1 MQTRKYKWKKKE
13 VDQSISLRLAKE
25 LNVSKVVSEILVARG
40 IYDFDSAQNYFRPND
55 TQFQDGFLM
64 KGMDLSV
71 ERLNKAISNNQTILI
86 YGDYD
91 VDGTCSVAM
100 MVRFLKHLKAKVL
113 YYQPHRE
120 TEGYGISLKS
130 VEWSKEN
137 KIDLVIALDCGIK
150 DFLAAEAYKNEN
162 IDLIICDHHNPTETI
177 PNAFSILNPKQNN
190 CAYPFKE
197 LCGCAVGLK
206 LIQSYVHKFDL
217 KLDFSPY
224 LQLAAVASA
233 ADVVP
238 LINENRLITYLGLSE
253 INKNPI
259 APFLLLFS
267 KLNKLNEIN
276 LGDLIFKIAPRINA
290 AGRLDTALLA
300 AKYLISDSQDS
311 VQVLNKIENVNEERR
326 KLDELITQQALKDLE
341 VQPKDRFTN
350 LVFSDSW
357 HKGVV
362 GIVASRII
370 ETYYK
375 PTIVLCGQGDII
387 TGSARSVKGFDLY
400 SVLENLKDYFVR
412 FGGHKYAAGL
422 SLKKENLASFKEDFE
437 NEVGKYIQ
445 EQELI
450 PEINI
455 DSELSLGQLF
465 EGINNQS
472 RPKIYR
478 ILKQMEP
485 FGIGNP
491 KPVFLFKGLNLESP
505 VRIVGE
511 KHLKFIFSD
520 STNENKIDGIW
531 FSSVSF
537 LKNLKDQK
545 TMDVVGTIDEN
556 YFRGNRTMQI
566 IIKDI
571 RFN

>member
-1 MQTRKYKWKKKE
+1 METRKYQWKKKE
-13 VDQSISLRLAKE
+13 VDQRTSLHLAKE
-25 LNVSKVVSEILVARG
+25 LNVSKVISEILVARG
-40 IYDFDSAQNYFRPND
+40 IHDFDSAQNYFRPNE

-71 ERLNKAISNNQTILI
+71 ERLNKAVSNHQTILV

-91 VDGTCSVAM
+91 VDGTCSVAL
-100 MVRFLKHLKAKVL
+100 MVRFLKQLKVNVL
-113 YYQPHRE
+113 YYQPQRE

-150 DFLAAEAYKNEN
+150 DFLAAEAYSNEN
-162 IDLIICDHHNPTETI
+162 IDLIICDHHNPSKTL
-177 PNAFSILNPKQNN
+177 PNAFSILNPKQNDCN
-190 CAYPFKE
+190 YPFKE

-206 LIQSYVHKFDL
+206 LIQSYVKKFDL
-217 KLDFSPY
+217 QLNFSPY
-224 LQLAAVASA
+224 IQLAAVASA

-238 LINENRLITYLGLSE
+238 LINENRLITYLGLLE

-259 APFLLLFS
+259 EPFALLFS

-300 AKYLISDSQDS
+300 AKYLISDSEEAIQG
-311 VQVLNKIENVNEERR
+311 LNKIETINEERK

-341 VQPKDRFTN
+341 EQPKNRCSN

-362 GIVASRII
+362 GIVASRVI

-375 PTIVLCGQGDII
+375 PTIVFCGQGDII
-387 TGSARSVKGFDLY
+387 TGSARSIKGFDLY
-400 SVLENLKDYFVR
+400 GVLENLKHYFVR

-422 SLKKENLASFKEDFE
+422 SLKKENLASFKVDFE
-437 NEVGKYIQ
+437 NEVAKFVK
-445 EQELI
+445 EQDLI

-455 DSELSLGQLF
+455 DSELSLNHLY
-465 EGINNQS
+465 EEINNQS
-472 RPKIYR
+472 TPKIYR

-491 KPVFLFKGLNLESP
+491 KPVFLFKGLQLESP
-505 VRIVGE
+505 YRIVGE
-511 KHLKFIFSD
+511 NHLKFIFSD
-520 STNENKIDGIW
+520 SSKKNKIDGIW

-537 LKNLKDQK
+537 LKILKDK
-545 TMDVVGTIDEN
+545 ETMDVVGTIDEN

-571 RFN
+571 RVN

>member
-1 MQTRKYKWKKKE
+1 METRKYQWKKKE
-13 VDQSISLRLAKE
+13 VDQPTSLHLAKE
-25 LNVSKVVSEILVARG
+25 LNVSKVISEILVARG
-40 IYDFDSAQNYFRPND
+40 IHDFGSAQDYFRPNK
-55 TQFQDGFLM
+55 TQFHDGFLM

-71 ERLNKAISNNQTILI
+71 ERLNKAISNNQIILV

-150 DFLAAEAYKNEN
+150 DFLAAEAYANEN
-162 IDLIICDHHNPTETI
+162 IDLIICDHHNPSETL
-177 PNAFSILNPKQNN
+177 PNAFSILNPKQND
-190 CAYPFKE
+190 CTYPFKE
-197 LCGCAVGLK
+197 LCGCSVGLK

-224 LQLAAVASA
+224 FQLAAVASA
-233 ADVVP
+233 ADIVP

-259 APFLLLFS
+259 KPFALLFS

-300 AKYLISDSQDS
+300 AKYLISDSQES
-311 VQVLNKIENVNEERR
+311 IQGLNKIETINEERR

-341 VQPKDRFTN
+341 DQPENRCSN

-400 SVLENLKDYFVR
+400 RVLENLKHYFLR

-422 SLKKENLASFKEDFE
+422 SLKKENLVSFKIDFE
-437 NEVGKYIQ
+437 NEVAKFIK
-445 EQELI
+445 EQDLI

-455 DSELSLGQLF
+455 DSELSLNHLF
-465 EGINNQS
+465 EGVKNQPT
-472 RPKIYR
+472 PKIYR

-491 KPVFLFKGLNLESP
+491 KPVFLFKGLHIENP
-505 VRIVGE
+505 ARIVGE
-511 KHLKFIFSD
+511 KHLKFIFLD
-520 STNENKIDGIW
+520 SSKENKIDGIW
-531 FSSVSF
+531 FSSLSF
-537 LKNLKDQK
+537 LKILKDQE

-571 RFN
+571 RVN

>member
-1 MQTRKYKWKKKE
+1 METKKYQWKKKE
-13 VDQSISLRLAKE
+13 VDQPISLYLAKE
-25 LNVSKVVSEILVARG
+25 LNVSKVISEILVARG
-40 IYDFDSAQNYFRPND
+40 IHDFDSAQNYFRPNY
-55 TQFQDGFLM
+55 TQFHDGFLM
-64 KGMDLSV
+64 KGMDVSV
-71 ERLNKAISNNQTILI
+71 ERLNKAISNNQTILV

-100 MVRFLKHLKAKVL
+100 MVRFLKHLKANVL

-137 KIDLVIALDCGIK
+137 KVDLVIALDCGIK
-150 DFLAAEAYKNEN
+150 DFLAAEAFTNEN
-162 IDLIICDHHNPTETI
+162 IDLIICDHHNPSETL
-177 PNAFSILNPKQNN
+177 PNAFSILNPKQND
-190 CAYPFKE
+190 CTYPFKE

-217 KLDFSPY
+217 KLDFSSY
-224 LQLAAVASA
+224 FQLAAVATA

-238 LINENRLITYLGLSE
+238 LINENRLITYLGLLE
-253 INKNPI
+253 INKKPI
-259 APFLLLFS
+259 EPFALLFS
-267 KLNKLNEIN
+267 KLNKINEIN
-276 LGDLIFKIAPRINA
+276 LGDLIFKVAPRINA

-300 AKYLISDSQDS
+300 SKYLISNSEESIQG
-311 VQVLNKIENVNEERR
+311 LNKIETINEERR
-326 KLDELITQQALKDLE
+326 KLDELITQQALKDLGGQ
-341 VQPKDRFTN
+341 VKNRCSN

-400 SVLENLKDYFVR
+400 RVLENLKHYFVR

-422 SLKKENLASFKEDFE
+422 SLKKEKLPSFKLDFE
-437 NEVGKYIQ
+437 NEVAKFIK
-445 EQELI
+445 EQDLI

-455 DSELSLGQLF
+455 DSELSLNHLF
-465 EGINNQS
+465 EGVNNQS
-472 RPKIYR
+472 IPKVYR

-485 FGIGNP
+485 FGVGNP
-491 KPVFLFKGLNLESP
+491 KPVFLFKGLHLESP
-505 VRIVGE
+505 ARIVGE
-511 KHLKFIFSD
+511 KHIKFIFSD
-520 STNENKIDGIW
+520 SSKENKIDGIW
-531 FSSVSF
+531 FSSVPF
-537 LKNLKDQK
+537 LKILKDRE

-571 RFN
+571 R

>member
-25 LNVSKVVSEILVARG
+25 LNISKVISEILVARG

-150 DFLAAEAYKNEN
+150 DFLAAEAYKNNN

-224 LQLAAVASA
+224 FQLAAVASA

-400 SVLENLKDYFVR
+400 SVLENLKNYFVR

-437 NEVGKYIQ
+437 NEVGKYIK
-445 EQELI
+445 EQDLI

-505 VRIVGE
+505 VRIVG
-511 KHLKFIFSD
+511 
-520 STNENKIDGIW
+520 
-531 FSSVSF
+531 
-537 LKNLKDQK
+537 
-545 TMDVVGTIDEN
+545 
-556 YFRGNRTMQI
+556 
-566 IIKDI
+566 
-571 RFN
+571 

>member
-1 MQTRKYKWKKKE
+1 MESRKYQWKKKE
-13 VDQSISLRLAKE
+13 VDQSTSIHLAKE
-25 LNVSKVVSEILVARG
+25 LNVSKIISEILVARG
-40 IYDFDSAQNYFRPND
+40 IHDFDSAQNYFRPNEK
-55 TQFQDGFLM
+55 QFQDGFLM
-64 KGMDLSV
+64 KGMDISV
-71 ERLNKAISNNQTILI
+71 ERLNKAVSNNQIILV

-100 MVRFLKHLKAKVL
+100 MVRFLKQLKANVL

-150 DFLAAEAYKNEN
+150 DFLAAEAYSNEN
-162 IDLIICDHHNPTETI
+162 IDLIICDHHNPSETL
-177 PNAFSILNPKQNN
+177 PNAFSILNPKQND
-190 CAYPFKE
+190 CSYPFKE

-206 LIQSYVHKFDL
+206 LIQSYVKKFDL
-217 KLDFSPY
+217 QLDFSSY
-224 LQLAAVASA
+224 YQFAAVASA

-238 LINENRLITYLGLSE
+238 LINENRLITYLGLLE

-259 APFLLLFS
+259 EPFALLFS

-290 AGRLDTALLA
+290 AGRLDSALLA
-300 AKYLISDSQDS
+300 AKYLISDSKEAIEA
-311 VQVLNKIENVNEERR
+311 LNKIDTINEQRR

-341 VQPKDRFTN
+341 EQPKNRCSN

-357 HKGVV
+357 HRGVI
-362 GIVASRII
+362 GIVASRVI

-375 PTIVLCGQGDII
+375 PTIVFCGQGDII

-400 SVLENLKDYFVR
+400 SVLENLKHYFIK
-412 FGGHKYAAGL
+412 FGGHTYAAGL
-422 SLKKENLASFKEDFE
+422 SLKKENLASFKLDFE
-437 NEVGKYIQ
+437 NEVAKFIN
-445 EQELI
+445 EQDLT

-455 DSELSLGQLF
+455 DSELSLNHLF
-465 EGINNQS
+465 EENNNKS
-472 RPKIYR
+472 TPKIYR

-491 KPVFLFKGLNLESP
+491 KPVFLFKGLHLESP
-505 VRIVGE
+505 SRIVGE
-511 KHLKFIFSD
+511 NHLKFIFSD
-520 STNENKIDGIW
+520 SSKKNKIDGIW

-537 LKNLKDQK
+537 LKILKDRK
-545 TMDVVGTIDEN
+545 NMDVVGTIDEN
-556 YFRGNRTMQI
+556 YFRGNRKIYNGLSQA
-566 IIKDI
+566 
-571 RFN
+571 

>member
-1 MQTRKYKWKKKE
+1 MEKKE

-55 TQFQDGFLM
+55 KQFQDGFLM

-150 DFLAAEAYKNEN
+150 DFLAAEAYKNNN
-162 IDLIICDHHNPTETI
+162 IDLIICDHHNPTEII

-217 KLDFSPY
+217 KLDFSSY
-224 LQLAAVASA
+224 FQLAAVASA

-238 LINENRLITYLGLSE
+238 LINENRLITYLGLTE

-259 APFLLLFS
+259 APFSLLFS
-267 KLNKLNEIN
+267 KFNKLNEIN

-300 AKYLISDSQDS
+300 AKYLISDSQG
-311 VQVLNKIENVNEERR
+311 L
-326 KLDELITQQALKDLE
+326 
-341 VQPKDRFTN
+341 
-350 LVFSDSW
+350 W
-357 HKGVV
+357 
-362 GIVASRII
+362 SRI
-370 ETYYK
+370 K
-375 PTIVLCGQGDII
+375 
-387 TGSARSVKGFDLY
+387 
-400 SVLENLKDYFVR
+400 
-412 FGGHKYAAGL
+412 
-422 SLKKENLASFKEDFE
+422 
-437 NEVGKYIQ
+437 
-445 EQELI
+445 
-450 PEINI
+450 
-455 DSELSLGQLF
+455 
-465 EGINNQS
+465 
-472 RPKIYR
+472 
-478 ILKQMEP
+478 
-485 FGIGNP
+485 
-491 KPVFLFKGLNLESP
+491 
-505 VRIVGE
+505 
-511 KHLKFIFSD
+511 
-520 STNENKIDGIW
+520 
-531 FSSVSF
+531 
-537 LKNLKDQK
+537 
-545 TMDVVGTIDEN
+545 
-556 YFRGNRTMQI
+556 
-566 IIKDI
+566 
-571 RFN
+571 

>member
-1 MQTRKYKWKKKE
+1 MEIRKYQWKKKE
-13 VDQSISLRLAKE
+13 VDRSTSIHLAKE
-25 LNVSKVVSEILVARG
+25 LNVSKIISEILVARG
-40 IYDFDSAQNYFRPND
+40 IHDFDSAQNYFRPNEK
-55 TQFQDGFLM
+55 QFQDGFLM
-64 KGMDLSV
+64 KGMDISV
-71 ERLNKAISNNQTILI
+71 ERLNKAVSNNQIILV

-100 MVRFLKHLKAKVL
+100 MVRFLKQLKANVL

-150 DFLAAEAYKNEN
+150 DFLAAEAYNNEN
-162 IDLIICDHHNPTETI
+162 IDLIICDHHNPSETL
-177 PNAFSILNPKQNN
+177 PNAFSILNPKQND
-190 CAYPFKE
+190 CSYPFKE

-206 LIQSYVHKFDL
+206 LIQSYVKKFDL
-217 KLDFSPY
+217 QLDFSSY
-224 LQLAAVASA
+224 YQFAAVASA

-238 LINENRLITYLGLSE
+238 LINENRLITYLGLLE

-259 APFLLLFS
+259 EPFALLFS

-300 AKYLISDSQDS
+300 TKYLISDFQES
-311 VQVLNKIENVNEERR
+311 VQGLNKIENINEERR
-326 KLDELITQQALKDLE
+326 KLDDLTTQQALKDLE
-341 VQPKDRFTN
+341 EQSKNRFTN
-350 LVFSDSW
+350 LVFSQSW

-375 PTIVLCGQGDII
+375 PTIVLCGHGDII

-400 SVLENLKDYFVR
+400 SVLENLKHYFVR

-437 NEVGKYIQ
+437 NEVGKHIQ
-445 EQELI
+445 DQDLI

-455 DSELSLGQLF
+455 DSELSLNQLF

-472 RPKIYR
+472 TPKFYR

-505 VRIVGE
+505 ARIVGE

-520 STNENKIDGIW
+520 YSKENKIDGIW
-531 FSSVSF
+531 FSSLSF
-537 LKNLKDQK
+537 LKILKDQE
-545 TMDVVGTIDEN
+545 TIDVVGTIDEN
-556 YFRGNRTMQI
+556 YFRVNRTMQI

-571 RFN
+571 RVN